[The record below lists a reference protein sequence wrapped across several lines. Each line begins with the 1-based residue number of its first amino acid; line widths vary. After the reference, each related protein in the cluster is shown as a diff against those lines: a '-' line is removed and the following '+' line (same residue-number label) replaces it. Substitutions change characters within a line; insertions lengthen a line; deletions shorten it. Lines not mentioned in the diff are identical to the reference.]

1 MTLYIYSKY
10 TRTLNLR
17 ISSQAQLAAL
27 TASGDAQAKYIMELE
42 KRLREALDALERE
55 RRAHVHTRETL
66 TAQVIKEVMDREIT
80 VLECRALVQRRDKL
94 REHMIRQLLERRRAV
109 RVARLVNRLR
119 HPYHKVDGDFASEV
133 FRRVQRLCVCVC
145 LCVSVCIYTYTC
157 IHIDI
162 HIHVDIQI
170 HL

>member
-1 MTLYIYSKY
+1 
-10 TRTLNLR
+10 
-17 ISSQAQLAAL
+17 
-27 TASGDAQAKYIMELE
+27 MELE

-133 FRRVQRLCVCVC
+133 FRRVQRLS
-145 LCVSVCIYTYTC
+145 LSRARALSLSLSLSPLALSLSLSRSLSLSLALSLSLSFSLSLCIYRGRKSGMKRKGGARRWA
-157 IHIDI
+157 
-162 HIHVDIQI
+162 
-170 HL
+170 